1 MWTGSQLAG
10 GEVKSRGVFCAI
22 LGLVWPPPLGR
33 VVARMQG
40 QVIQPDGRGSL
51 GLERFRPSRSGICA
65 EGESVVPHDDRV
77 VPSLQRGCNI
87 APNAVKSLAV
97 NHAALAAVL
106 VMAVVTADPGKTV

>member
-1 MWTGSQLAG
+1 M
-10 GEVKSRGVFCAI
+10 KSRGVFCAI